1 MKKRYERNSPALSP
15 EEGELLRTKRAAVI
29 GCGGLGGYLIEYLA
43 RIGVGTIVAVDG
55 DVFEESNLNRQM
67 LATAGNLG
75 TSKAEAA
82 ARRVREIN
90 PEIRVQAVHAFLTED
105 NARSLIR
112 GCDAVLDGLDS
123 IPARRVL
130 ARACAGE
137 GIPLFH
143 GAIQGWVAQAAMVL
157 PGDGLMELLYPAEVA
172 LTDKSVLS
180 FTPALCAAMQ
190 TSLCVK
196 WLTGRAVESGKLY
209 YYDLLHQE
217 FEEIPMI

>member
-1 MKKRYERNSPALSP
+1 MEARHLRNVPALSAD
-15 EEGELLRTKRAAVI
+15 ECALLGTKRVAVI

-43 RIGVGTIVAVDG
+43 RIGVGAIVAVDG
-55 DVFEESNLNRQM
+55 DVFEPSNLNRQ
-67 LATAGNLG
+67 LLSVPGNLG
-75 TSKAEAA
+75 ISKAEAA
-82 ARRVREIN
+82 ARRVREID
-90 PEIRVQAVHAFLTED
+90 PEIQVQAVHAFLTED
-105 NARSLIR
+105 NARTLIR
-112 GCDAVLDGLDS
+112 GCDGVLDGLDT
-123 IPARRVL
+123 IPARRIL
-130 ARACAGE
+130 EKACTEE

-143 GAIQGWVAQAAMVL
+143 GAIQGWVAQAAVCL
-157 PGDGLMELLYPAEVA
+157 PGDVLMDRLYPEDVEVR
-172 LTDKSVLS
+172 DRSVLS